1 MEHLVASHK
10 HGLAAASR
18 KNCVYYGEKN
28 MGKNIQHLV
37 ATFARKKWRRKAIGK
52 LGKKWKKNGEK
63 NLEKKLRKKYGK
75 KSRKKITKKV
85 PAKL

>member
-1 MEHLVASHK
+1 MYAM
-10 HGLAAASR
+10 G
-18 KNCVYYGEKN
+18 KNPGEKN
-28 MGKNIQHLV
+28 LILMV
-37 ATFARKKWRRKAIGK
+37 SFATYKWRRKAIGK

>member
-10 HGLAAASR
+10 HGLAAVSR
-18 KNCVYYGEKN
+18 KNCAYYGEKN

-37 ATFARKKWRRKAIGK
+37 ATFARRKWRRKAIGK
-52 LGKKWKKNGEK
+52 MGKKWKKNGEK

>member
-10 HGLAAASR
+10 HGLAAISR
-18 KNCVYYGEKN
+18 KIMHVHLEKN

-52 LGKKWKKNGEK
+52 KGKKWKKNGEK

>member
-10 HGLAAASR
+10 HRLAAASR
-18 KNCVYYGEKN
+18 KIMHILWGEEHGEKYPAFN
-28 MGKNIQHLV
+28 SNIYYIKME
-37 ATFARKKWRRKAIGK
+37 KKSDRQNGE
-52 LGKKWKKNGEK
+52 KWKKDGEK